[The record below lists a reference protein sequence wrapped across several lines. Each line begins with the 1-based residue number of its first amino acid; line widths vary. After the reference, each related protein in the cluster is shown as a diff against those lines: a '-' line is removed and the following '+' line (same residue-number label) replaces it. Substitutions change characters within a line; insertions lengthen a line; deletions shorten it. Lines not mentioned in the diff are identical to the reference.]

1 LECPTLPPLPE
12 EEDEECEVS
21 LDGKGGKLWMEY
33 SSRLDISVALFNKM
47 WAAALDNTGGD
58 LTRLEID
65 KTSDSINTPS
75 ALYVSSSSSFPSF
88 PSFPSL
94 PSCPSFPSFPSFLS
108 FLSFSYGKVVSF
120 GFWFRFRLF
129 LLGATRPVIDG
140 M

>member
-47 WAAALDNTGGD
+47 WAAALDSTGGD

-75 ALYVSSSSSFPSF
+75 ALYVSSSSSF
-88 PSFPSL
+88 
-94 PSCPSFPSFPSFLS
+94 LS

-129 LLGATRPVIDG
+129 FLGATRPVIDG

>member
-1 LECPTLPPLPE
+1 M
-12 EEDEECEVS
+12 S

-88 PSFPSL
+88 PSF
-94 PSCPSFPSFPSFLS
+94 LS

-129 LLGATRPVIDG
+129 FLGATRPVIDG